1 MTRALAFD
9 GDSAYYESLAAKVRA
24 DEAAK
29 QAESDQAAAERRKS
43 IGLPENEHEK
53 KQVKE
58 YIPFGWGVKN
68 GKGEDSK
75 KSAGEIVASVLWGNR
90 SK

>member
-1 MTRALAFD
+1 MPRALAYD
-9 GDSAYYESLAAKVRA
+9 ADSAYYESLADKVRA

-29 QAESDQAAAERRKS
+29 TAAADHAEAERRKS
-43 IGLPENEHEK
+43 IGLPEEERKK
-53 KQVKE
+53 KQWRE

-68 GKGEDSK
+68 GTGEDSK
-75 KSAGEIVASVLWGNR
+75 KSAGEVAATVLFGNR